1 MGFWLIPIRVP
12 TAKVHVQADRRLAF
26 QVLTAWEAARLDG
39 MPTSKVLDRENDRL
53 LIQFHTPVRMP
64 FGIRTVQ
71 RTVEWV
77 AATEPEC
84 IEFEGVEGPLPLLL
98 CRWNLEEWGDC
109 CQFTYDSTFALHGS
123 LLGWLFGALLVLP
136 LMKRMMREHLAG
148 LKETI
153 EARAARSRLFPQ
165 RPCPPDEAISVKPQT
180 A

>member
-53 LIQFHTPVRMP
+53 LIQFLTPVRMP

-123 LLGWLFGALLVLP
+123 PLGWLFGALLVRP
-136 LMKRMMREHLAG
+136 LMKRMMREHLAE